1 MDSYKHFK
9 IIQDVNVP
17 YDLYPTRLYTT
28 GTLYEG
34 YVRNHPDTYEQCF
47 DQQVYAHYL
56 RKGKRC
62 CDHGEL
68 MARALHDQA
77 ITSAMYEFLSR
88 YNERCVVGIMGG
100 HGILRTSEEYRQV
113 VFLSK
118 QLTEL
123 GSLMVSGGGPGA
135 MEATHLGAWMAGFTT
150 EETLDALSMIA
161 SAPSF
166 KDEGW
171 LDTAFSVR
179 EKYFQSHYESLG
191 IPTWLYGHEPANVFA
206 TQIAKYFTNSIRE
219 DEILTIAMGGIVYTP
234 GSAGTM
240 QEVFQDAVQN
250 HYLSFGYSS
259 PMIFMNSEFWT
270 KQMPIYILF
279 KYLTKKGLYK
289 NLKLL
294 LSDDNDEIISKLM
307 DFRGLNNVPL
317 YLRRM

>member
-1 MDSYKHFK
+1 MSHYKHFQ
-9 IIQDVNVP
+9 IIEDINVP
-17 YDLYPTRLYTT
+17 FDIYPTSLYTT

-34 YVRNHPDTYEQCF
+34 YVRNKPETYEQCF
-47 DQQVYAHYL
+47 DQQVYEHFI

-62 CDHGEL
+62 NESGEL

-77 ITSAMYEFLSR
+77 ITLAMYDFLSR
-88 YNERCVVGIMGG
+88 YDEKCIVGIMGG
-100 HGILRTSEEYRQV
+100 HGILRTSEEYKQV

-118 QLTEL
+118 ILTEL

-135 MEATHLGAWMAGFTT
+135 MEATHLGAWMAGFTV
-150 EETLDALSMIA
+150 EETLDAIEMVSA
-161 SAPSF
+161 APSF
-166 KDEGW
+166 RDEGW

-179 EKYFQSHYESLG
+179 EKYFQSRYESLG

-219 DEILTIAMGGIVYTP
+219 DEILTIAMGGIIYTP

-259 PMIFMNSEFWT
+259 PMIFMNSDFWT
-270 KQMPIYILF
+270 KEMPIFKLF
-279 KYLTKKGLYK
+279 EYLIDEGKYK
-289 NLKLL
+289 NLILL
-294 LSDDNDEIISKLM
+294 LSDSIEEIVKKLM
-307 DFRGLNNVPL
+307 AFRGEWQRNCH
-317 YLRRM
+317 

>member
-1 MDSYKHFK
+1 MSHYKHFQ
-9 IIQDVNVP
+9 IIEDINVP
-17 YDLYPTRLYTT
+17 FDIYPTSLYTT

-34 YVRNHPDTYEQCF
+34 YVRNKPETYEQCF
-47 DQQVYAHYL
+47 DQQVYEHFI

-62 CDHGEL
+62 NESGEL

-77 ITSAMYEFLSR
+77 ITLDMYDFLSR
-88 YNERCVVGIMGG
+88 YDEKCIVGIMGG
-100 HGILRTSEEYRQV
+100 HGILRTSEEYKQV

-118 QLTEL
+118 ILTEL

-135 MEATHLGAWMAGFTT
+135 MEATHLGAWMAGFTV
-150 EETLDALSMIA
+150 EETLEAIDMI
-161 SAPSF
+161 SVAPSF

-179 EKYFQSHYESLG
+179 EKFLQSRYESLG

-219 DEILTIAMGGIVYTP
+219 DEILTIAMGGIIYTP

-259 PMIFMNSEFWT
+259 PMIFMNSNFWT
-270 KQMPIYILF
+270 KEMPIYKLF
-279 KYLTKKGLYK
+279 EYLIEEGKYK
-289 NLKLL
+289 NLDIL
-294 LSDDNDEIISKLM
+294 LSDSIEEIVKKLM
-307 DFRGLNNVPL
+307 VFRGEWQRNCH
-317 YLRRM
+317 

>member
-1 MDSYKHFK
+1 MSHYKHFQ
-9 IIQDVNVP
+9 IIEDINVP
-17 YDLYPTRLYTT
+17 FDIYPTSLYTT

-34 YVRNHPDTYEQCF
+34 YVRNKPETYEQCF
-47 DQQVYAHYL
+47 DQQVYEHFI

-62 CDHGEL
+62 NESGEL

-77 ITSAMYEFLSR
+77 ITLAMYDFLSR
-88 YNERCVVGIMGG
+88 YDEKCIVGIMGG
-100 HGILRTSEEYRQV
+100 HGILRTSEEYKQV

-118 QLTEL
+118 ILTEL

-135 MEATHLGAWMAGFTT
+135 MEATHLGAWMAGFTV
-150 EETLDALSMIA
+150 EETLDAIEMVSA
-161 SAPSF
+161 APSF
-166 KDEGW
+166 RDEGW

-179 EKYFQSHYESLG
+179 EKYFQSRYESLG

-219 DEILTIAMGGIVYTP
+219 DEILTIAMGGIIYTP

-250 HYLSFGYSS
+250 HYLSLKYSS

-270 KQMPIYILF
+270 KEIPVYKLF
-279 KYLTKKGLYK
+279 EYLIEKGKYK
-289 NLKLL
+289 NLDFL
-294 LSDDNDEIISKLM
+294 LSDSIEEIVNKLM
-307 DFRGLNNVPL
+307 VFRGEWQRNCH
-317 YLRRM
+317 

>member
-1 MDSYKHFK
+1 MSHYKHFQ
-9 IIQDVNVP
+9 IIEDINVP
-17 YDLYPTRLYTT
+17 FDIYPTKLYTT

-34 YVRNHPDTYEQCF
+34 YVRNKPETYEQCF
-47 DQQVYAHYL
+47 DQQVYDHYI

-62 CDHGEL
+62 NESGEL

-77 ITSAMYEFLSR
+77 ITIAMYDFLSR
-88 YNERCVVGIMGG
+88 YDEKCVVGIMGG
-100 HGILRTSEEYRQV
+100 HGLLRTSEEYKQV

-118 QLTEL
+118 ILTEL

-135 MEATHLGAWMAGFTT
+135 MEAANLGAWMAGFTV
-150 EETLDALSMIA
+150 EETLEAIEMI
-161 SAPSF
+161 SVAPSF

-179 EKYFQSHYESLG
+179 EKFLQSRYESLG

-219 DEILTIAMGGIVYTP
+219 DEILTIAMGGIIYTP

-250 HYLSFGYSS
+250 HYLSLKYSS

-270 KQMPIYILF
+270 KEIPVYKLF
-279 KYLTKKGLYK
+279 EYLIEKGKYK
-289 NLKLL
+289 NLDIL
-294 LSDDNDEIISKLM
+294 LSDSIEEIVNKLM
-307 DFRGLNNVPL
+307 VFRGEWQRNCH
-317 YLRRM
+317 

>member
-1 MDSYKHFK
+1 MSHYKHFQ
-9 IIQDVNVP
+9 IIEDINVP
-17 YDLYPTRLYTT
+17 FDIYPTSLYTT

-34 YVRNHPDTYEQCF
+34 YVRNKPETYEQCF
-47 DQQVYAHYL
+47 DQQVYEHFI

-62 CDHGEL
+62 NESGEL

-77 ITSAMYEFLSR
+77 ITLAMYDFLSR
-88 YNERCVVGIMGG
+88 YDEKCIVGIMGG
-100 HGILRTSEEYRQV
+100 HGILRTSEEYKQV

-118 QLTEL
+118 ILTEL

-135 MEATHLGAWMAGFTT
+135 MEAANLGAWMAGFTV
-150 EETLDALSMIA
+150 EETLEAIEMI
-161 SAPSF
+161 SVAPSF

-179 EKYFQSHYESLG
+179 EKYFQSRYESLG

-219 DEILTIAMGGIVYTP
+219 DEILTIAMGGIIYTP
-234 GSAGTM
+234 GNAGTM

-270 KQMPIYILF
+270 KEMPIFKLF
-279 KYLTKKGLYK
+279 EYLIDEGKYK
-289 NLKLL
+289 NLILL
-294 LSDDNDEIISKLM
+294 LSDSIEEIVKKLM
-307 DFRGLNNVPL
+307 AFRGEWQRNCH
-317 YLRRM
+317 

>member
-1 MDSYKHFK
+1 MSHYKHFQ
-9 IIQDVNVP
+9 IIEDINVP
-17 YDLYPTRLYTT
+17 FDIYPTSLYTT

-34 YVRNHPDTYEQCF
+34 YVRNKPETYEQCF
-47 DQQVYAHYL
+47 DQQVYEHFI

-62 CDHGEL
+62 NESGEL

-77 ITSAMYEFLSR
+77 ITLDMYDFLSR
-88 YNERCVVGIMGG
+88 YDEKCIVGIMGG
-100 HGILRTSEEYRQV
+100 HGILRTSEEYKQV

-118 QLTEL
+118 ILTEL

-135 MEATHLGAWMAGFTT
+135 MEATHLGAWMAGFTV
-150 EETLDALSMIA
+150 EETLDAIEMVSA
-161 SAPSF
+161 APSF
-166 KDEGW
+166 RDEGW

-179 EKYFQSHYESLG
+179 EKFLQSRYESLG

-219 DEILTIAMGGIVYTP
+219 DEILTIAMGGIIYTP

-250 HYLSFGYSS
+250 HYLSLKYSS

-270 KQMPIYILF
+270 KEIPVYKLF
-279 KYLTKKGLYK
+279 EYLIEKGKYK
-289 NLKLL
+289 NLDIL
-294 LSDDNDEIISKLM
+294 LSDSIEEIVNKLM
-307 DFRGLNNVPL
+307 VFRGEWQRNCH
-317 YLRRM
+317 